1 MEIIYLKATFKV
13 LTLLRIL
20 VVRRGKMTDS
30 RKLMIH
36 FWLTM

>member
-1 MEIIYLKATFKV
+1 MEIIHLKATFK

-20 VVRRGKMTDS
+20 AVRRGKMTDI
-30 RKLMIH
+30 RKLMIQ